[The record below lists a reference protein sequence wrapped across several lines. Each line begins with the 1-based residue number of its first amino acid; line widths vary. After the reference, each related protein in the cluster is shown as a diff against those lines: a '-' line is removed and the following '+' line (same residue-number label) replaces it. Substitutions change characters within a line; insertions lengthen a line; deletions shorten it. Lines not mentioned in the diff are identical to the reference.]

1 MHSREIHVITFAL
14 MPWTMKGL
22 NKRRVT
28 TKHRTSVQIGQLT
41 DLLFQVQG
49 DRLLGHQPDPSEDV
63 NGHPVADRHLGVVH
77 LARLPPHL
85 RHGHEESGHPAD
97 PDAHGRRVLHS
108 LLRGGVGRVQ
118 EGQTRL
124 LHLFLGRA
132 RGLTFLASSP
142 QLPLS
147 FQLVFKPLISV
158 QRCSLIGAWQPSGL
172 NYRWLSIAAYLT
184 WQRSE
189 PSES

>member
-1 MHSREIHVITFAL
+1 MGTQ
-14 MPWTMKGL
+14 
-22 NKRRVT
+22 
-28 TKHRTSVQIGQLT
+28 HRTSILVRQLT
-41 DLLFQVQG
+41 DHLFQVQG

-97 PDAHGRRVLHS
+97 LDAHGRRILHS

-124 LHLFLGRA
+124 LHLLLGCA
-132 RGLTFLASSP
+132 GGLTY
-142 QLPLS
+142 
-147 FQLVFKPLISV
+147 VV
-158 QRCSLIGAWQPSGL
+158 TTVR
-172 NYRWLSIAAYLT
+172 
-184 WQRSE
+184 
-189 PSES
+189 